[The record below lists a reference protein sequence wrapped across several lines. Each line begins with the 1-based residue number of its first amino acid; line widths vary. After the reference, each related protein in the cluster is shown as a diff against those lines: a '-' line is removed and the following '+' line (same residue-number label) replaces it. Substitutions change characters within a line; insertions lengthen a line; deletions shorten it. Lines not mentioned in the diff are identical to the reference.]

1 MKKILF
7 LAAVTILAAVSCNKI
22 EEEGANTFEPSNVP
36 SFVASVDGADT
47 KTVIDGMK
55 SYWDGTEGIRVFD
68 GKLTKGKVYTATVE
82 KAETATFKETDSEV
96 TLNDKTSYLAVY
108 PEGPAGGVTW
118 SGDITVAA
126 KKFWLP
132 GDQIAV
138 PNSYDPS
145 THIAVAYSES
155 GDVNLNFKNV
165 TSLIK
170 VNLTS
175 DNVTEICFYGNN
187 SDVIAGNFD
196 VKYNN
201 GQPTWTKGGGY
212 PLAYAKVKNTDG
224 TALKKGVYYISV
236 LPTTLTNGFSIETVS
251 NGVKSIKKN
260 SKPYTIG
267 RNQIVDL
274 GAIEWVAPSE
284 ELSRIIYLDVT
295 KNWNGDNAKFAA
307 HFWGGA
313 GTNPSPVMMTKV
325 SGTQHI
331 YECKID
337 KDATDIIFVRKAPN
351 SNTTNNLWDGEWNR
365 VQTKLQADKNLFKI
379 TDWSAGTWSNK

>member
-55 SYWDGTEGIRVFD
+55 SYWNGTERIWVLNGMS
-68 GKLTKGKVYTATVE
+68 GNSGWKKAYKATANKQATV
-82 KAETATFKETDSEV
+82 TFKEEVASE
-96 TLNDKTSYLAVY
+96 LSGENFLAVY
-108 PEGPAGGVTW
+108 PANPAGYVTW
-118 SGDITVAA
+118 DGNIANTA
-126 KKFWLP
+126 KKFWLAA
-132 GDQIAV
+132 DQI
-138 PNSYDPS
+138 PTIGSYDPD
-145 THIAVAYSES
+145 THIAVAYTTA
-155 GDVNLNFKNV
+155 GNNNLEFKNV

-196 VKYNN
+196 VTYNN
-201 GQPTWTKGGGY
+201 GQPTWSKGSNT
-212 PLAYAKVKNTDG
+212 LTYAKVKNTDG
-224 TALKKGVYYISV
+224 SALKKGVYYISV
-236 LPTTLTNGFSIETVS
+236 LPTTLTKGFSIETVS

-295 KNWNGDNAKFAA
+295 KNWNVSNAKFAA

-337 KDATDIIFVRKAPN
+337 KDATDIIFVRKDPN
-351 SNTTNNLWDGEWNR
+351 SNTSNNLWDGEWNR
-365 VQTKLQADKNLFKI
+365 VQTKLTADNNLFKI
-379 TDWSAGTWSNK
+379 TDWSAGTWSTR

>member
-22 EEEGANTFEPSNVP
+22 EEGAPAGESNVP

-68 GKLTKGKVYTATVE
+68 GKLTIGKVYTATVE
-82 KAETATFKETDSEV
+82 KAETATFKEEDSNV
-96 TLNDKTSYLAVY
+96 TLNDKASYLAVY
-108 PEGPAGGVTW
+108 PEGPAGDVTW
-118 SGDITVAA
+118 SGDIAVAA

-132 GDQIAV
+132 GDQTAV
-138 PNSYDPS
+138 PGSYDPS
-145 THIAVAYSES
+145 THIAVAYSEF

-201 GQPTWTKGGGY
+201 GQPTWSKGSY
-212 PLAYAKVKNTDG
+212 TLTYAKVKNTDG
-224 TALKKGVYYISV
+224 SALKKGVYYISV
-236 LPTTLTNGFSIETVS
+236 LPAYLTKGFSIETVS

-267 RNQIVDL
+267 RNQILDL

-295 KNWNGDNAKFAA
+295 TNWNVSNAKFAA

-325 SGTQHI
+325 SGTQHV

-337 KDATDIIFVRKAPN
+337 KDATDIIFVRKDPS

-365 VQTKLQADKNLFKI
+365 VQTKLPEDKNLFKI
-379 TDWSAGTWSNK
+379 TDWSAGTWSTR